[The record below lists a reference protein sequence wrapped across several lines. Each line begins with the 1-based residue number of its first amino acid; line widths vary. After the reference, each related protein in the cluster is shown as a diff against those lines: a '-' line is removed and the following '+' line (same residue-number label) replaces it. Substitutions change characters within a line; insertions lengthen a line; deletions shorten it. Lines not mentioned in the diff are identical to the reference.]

1 MARITRILVP
11 TDFSETS
18 DAALR
23 YARMLAETF
32 GASLHLVHAF
42 EDPYAAGAIAPEV
55 YGTIPQELRDSA
67 LQLANSHLEERL
79 PAADRER
86 FRGTTAV
93 VMGAPAS
100 AIVKYATE
108 TGIDLIVMGTH
119 GRGGVAHLL
128 LGSVAER
135 VVRSARCPVLSV
147 REPAPDK
154 DDKDD
159 KKGAIGN
166 PAVVV

>member
-42 EDPYAAGAIAPEV
+42 EDPYAAGALTPEV

-67 LQLANSHLEERL
+67 LRLATTNLEQRL
-79 PAADRER
+79 PATDRS
-86 FRGTTAV
+86 RGTTAV
-93 VMGAPAS
+93 VMGAPAA

-108 TGIDLIVMGTH
+108 NGIDLIVMDTH

-128 LGSVAER
+128 LGSVAEK
-135 VVRSARCPVLSV
+135 VVRTAACPVLSV
-147 REPAPDK
+147 REPAAAPSDSE
-154 DDKDD
+154 

-166 PAVVV
+166 PAVIV